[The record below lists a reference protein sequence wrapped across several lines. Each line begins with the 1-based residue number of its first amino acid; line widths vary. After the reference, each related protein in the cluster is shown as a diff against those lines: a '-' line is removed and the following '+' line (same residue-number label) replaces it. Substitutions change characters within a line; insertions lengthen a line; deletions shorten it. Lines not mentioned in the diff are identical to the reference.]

1 MGDTAALL
9 ALGADNGDQRFVG
22 SGKFLVTSLTRCAS
36 WFRRCDI
43 PPGASLLFGAV
54 FGGPAPVGF
63 GERAPESSGFKIPA
77 VSRRSGLLP
86 PGVVQTTAVDRVEAE
101 IGDEAKHRA
110 PGVRRIA
117 GDRESYPPRRSLRNA
132 FLKKA

>member
-1 MGDTAALL
+1 LRT
-9 ALGADNGDQRFVG
+9 FVG
-22 SGKFLVTSLTRCAS
+22 LT
-36 WFRRCDI
+36 
-43 PPGASLLFGAV
+43 PPGACLLFGAV
-54 FGGPAPVGF
+54 FGDPAPVGF

-101 IGDEAKHRA
+101 IVDEAKHRA

-117 GDRESYPPRRSLRNA
+117 GAN
-132 FLKKA
+132 